1 MTAESET
8 TKSFSVFAYG
18 SNMLSGRIRR
28 RCPSAAALGTAE
40 LHGYEIKWHKRSK
53 DGSGKCDVVQ
63 INNATAVVYGVL
75 YEISVGERQALDKA
89 EGVGIGYEAKNGEVT
104 FMGTP
109 RMASI
114 YHATAIDPSLK
125 PYSWYKALVVAGAKE
140 HNLPE
145 RYVERLLATVAL
157 EDPDR
162 ERHAHNWL
170 LPAAD
175 RSGLPS

>member
-1 MTAESET
+1 M
-8 TKSFSVFAYG
+8 
-18 SNMLSGRIRR
+18 R
-28 RCPSAAALGTAE
+28 
-40 LHGYEIKWHKRSK
+40 
-53 DGSGKCDVVQ
+53 
-63 INNATAVVYGVL
+63 
-75 YEISVGERQALDKA
+75 RQALDKA

-162 ERHAHNWL
+162 ERHARNWL

-175 RSGLPS
+175 RSGRPVMKLHFEPNLDYQLQAIEAVCGLFHGQETCRTEFTVTRDAASGQISLLGKRPRHR